1 MPKLINEDQTGF
13 VAGRYIGDNLR
24 TIYDIIH
31 YLEEK
36 HLSGLL
42 VSIDFEKAF
51 DSVNWTYMHNVMR
64 TFGFGTEICQWI
76 ASFYKDIKSYVI
88 VNGKVSQGFL
98 VERGCR
104 QGDPISPYLFVLCA
118 EVLACKI
125 REEEELKVL
134 RF

>member
-1 MPKLINEDQTGF
+1 
-13 VAGRYIGDNLR
+13 
-24 TIYDIIH
+24 
-31 YLEEK
+31 
-36 HLSGLL
+36 
-42 VSIDFEKAF
+42 
-51 DSVNWTYMHNVMR
+51 MHNVMR
-64 TFGFGTEICQWI
+64 TFGFGTEISQWI